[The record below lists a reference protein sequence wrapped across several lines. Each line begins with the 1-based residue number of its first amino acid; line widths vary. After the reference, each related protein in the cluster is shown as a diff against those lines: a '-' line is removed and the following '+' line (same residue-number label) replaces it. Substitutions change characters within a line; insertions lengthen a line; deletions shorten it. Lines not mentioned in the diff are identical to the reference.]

1 MKTLLLIIGM
11 SLSIIFVANCQ
22 NYMGLN
28 QTTIIKRYGTPDFK
42 GVNYIVY
49 FDLEED
55 GINTYFFDDKNICSS
70 FVLTRP
76 TNYLSNYQKLLK
88 REFNSTLGNIYIY
101 KSKKV
106 NLKAEL
112 TKSTDEFQ
120 IRIANADDNCITWAN
135 ADN

>member
-11 SLSIIFVANCQ
+11 SLSTILVANCQ
-22 NYMGLN
+22 NYMGLT
-28 QTTIIKRYGTPDFK
+28 QSTIIKRYGTPDFK
-42 GVNYIVY
+42 GANYIVY

-55 GINTYFFDDKNICSS
+55 GINTYFFDDQNVCSS
-70 FVLTRP
+70 FVLTRS
-76 TNYLSNYQKLLK
+76 TNYLANYQKLLK
-88 REFNSTLGNIYIY
+88 REFHVTLGNIYIY

-120 IRIANADDNCITWAN
+120 IRIANADDNCITWAYI
-135 ADN
+135 DN